1 MKKFPTRFIS
11 VAVAISLAESANF
24 ASAQNRRGDATSDA
38 SALSALPIA
47 SVIIVSGAASA
58 ATVALSVALSTSG
71 AVLVIKSVEVS
82 ARATLCVLERASD
95 GVQVSVEI
103 AARGVER
110 TSLVVGRTVQVAVI
124 GAGAQRAGFEQVWPA
139 LFAPRLGLQIC
150 KRAVAGRPQIER
162 LWHFRR
168 INL

>member
-1 MKKFPTRFIS
+1 M
-11 VAVAISLAESANF
+11 
-24 ASAQNRRGDATSDA
+24 
-38 SALSALPIA
+38 PIA

-58 ATVALSVALSTSG
+58 ATVALPVALSTSG

-82 ARATLCVLERASD
+82 ARATLCLLERASD

-124 GAGAQRAGFEQVWPA
+124 GAGAVLSIAGEAITFVPNEIGSA
-139 LFAPRLGLQIC
+139 LLHN
-150 KRAVAGRPQIER
+150 ER
-162 LWHFRR
+162 VT
-168 INL
+168 N